1 MLCDTVLM
9 DTISVLA
16 QIDAEIAKLQ
26 QARAVLAGND
36 GVKGITAAAPKKK
49 AMRRLSAEARK
60 RIADAQRARWA
71 KVKAKK

>member
-1 MLCDTVLM
+1 M
-9 DTISVLA
+9 DTASVLA

-26 QARAVLAGND
+26 QARAMLVGTQSK
-36 GVKGITAAAPKKK
+36 VAAPKKTGR
-49 AMRRLSAEARK
+49 RRLSAEARK